1 MKRRLNILC
10 LIVILVLSYSVLHV
24 GYYFF
29 IGVKLGVET
38 VTENKED
45 VSKVHKVINMQY
57 INLIPKSLSMQ
68 GNSDMFVDSVYNE
81 KSQTYVPAAYS
92 SMAISIET
100 LPSVGRTISSWL
112 FPPLQLVLYVWAIV
126 LFIRLVISI
135 NKSDIF
141 NWRNV
146 RRLRRIGGIL
156 IIAFCCTG
164 ITAYLNLRS
173 IEEVFSLRGYE
184 LSLSDMLD
192 TTILVVGLC
201 SLIVGEIFAIGLR
214 MKEEQ
219 DLTI

>member
-10 LIVILVLSYSVLHV
+10 LIVILVLSYSVLHA

-29 IGVKLGVET
+29 IGVKLGVEA

-45 VSKVHKVINMQY
+45 ISKVHEVMNMQY
-57 INLIPKSLSMQ
+57 ISLIPKSWSMQ
-68 GNSDMFVDSVYNE
+68 GGSDMFADSVYNE
-81 KSQTYVPAAYS
+81 KSQTYVPAVYS
-92 SMAISIET
+92 AMAVSMET
-100 LPSVGRTISSWL
+100 PPSVWRTISNWL
-112 FPPLQLVLYVWAIV
+112 FPPLQVVLYVWAIV

-146 RRLRRIGGIL
+146 RRLRSIGGIL

-164 ITAYLNLRS
+164 IAAYLNLRG
-173 IEEVFSLRGYE
+173 IEEVFSIRGYE